1 MKRSVK
7 YISFLIAVIL
17 AVCVAYGLYFYFDPM
32 KSVSGQKADYKVTDI
47 QLLNDFT
54 ASSSS
59 AEAKYND
66 KILEISGIL
75 KKTEIQDNACNVIFD
90 KGGAVILV
98 ATFTPAENEEV
109 KQLTPGAMLH
119 LKGVYKGF
127 IKGDE
132 VFGTP
137 SEIKIDQCTI
147 LQ

>member
-7 YISFLIAVIL
+7 YISFLITVIL
-17 AVCVAYGLYFYFDPM
+17 TVCVAYGLYFYFDPM
-32 KSVSGQKADYKVTDI
+32 KSVSGRKADYKVTDI

-90 KGGAVILV
+90 KGGTVVLV
-98 ATFTPAENEEV
+98 TSFIPSENEDV
-109 KQLTPGAMLH
+109 RLLSPGVMLH

-127 IKGDE
+127 IKGDD

-147 LQ
+147 LK

>member
-1 MKRSVK
+1 MKRS
-7 YISFLIAVIL
+7 ISYTISAIVVLL
-17 AVCVAYGLYFYFDPM
+17 AICVAYGLYFYFKPM
-32 KSVSGQKADYKVTDI
+32 KSVSDQKPDYKVTDI

-59 AEAKYND
+59 AETKYND

-90 KGGAVILV
+90 KGGTVVLV
-98 ATFTPAENEEV
+98 ASTTPSEKEEV
-109 KQLTPGAMLH
+109 KQLAPGAMLH

-127 IKGDE
+127 IKGDD